1 MAGKPQFSTGRGRR
15 LAGWVFVVIAAAL
28 LLIAVLAAIG
38 ARGTGD
44 AGGTAAGI
52 GVIVVAA
59 AGSGLLGRH
68 LLRER
73 AGEQTHRGTAALVTA
88 WVCFAV
94 SALTGAGAVAL
105 VITWAVHG
113 LSDPIGIVYPAS
125 SSVAMGQL
133 GRILLAN
140 SRKARARCAE
150 DTPGPS
156 ALAPSAPAPSAR
168 PDCPAASRQVR
179 YREACSNVNVAWTLL
194 AVALLAFGVWLIAA
208 LGEWAEQPGPQGFL
222 VMVPVLPGLWLLFV
236 LFSMPYGIVL
246 REGWLQAGVRGV
258 PTMGRMW
265 LRAQL
270 PLDAVIHWDVVGRSQ
285 FTARKTI
292 YHPVQGKPFGA
303 MLGLRVRYVCW
314 IQAQPQFVREYFP
327 DVFMRGNYA
336 VTSARAAGYI
346 QNGLVYI
353 GTRRP
358 RALER
363 ALSSAL
369 PGRRLDAGSD
379 IGRTIPD
386 SAGDTRC
393 QGLDLDA

>member
-1 MAGKPQFSTGRGRR
+1 MAGMPQFSTGRGRR
-15 LAGWVFVVIAAAL
+15 AAGWVFVVVAAVL

-38 ARGTGD
+38 SRGTGN
-44 AGGTAAGI
+44 AGGTAVGI

-59 AGSGLLGRH
+59 AGSGLLGRR

-73 AGEQTHRGTAALVTA
+73 TRAPTHRGTAALATA
-88 WVCFAV
+88 WVCFAI
-94 SALTGAGAVAL
+94 SALTGVGTVAL
-105 VITWAVHG
+105 VITWAVKG
-113 LSDPIGIVYPAS
+113 LSDPIGLVYPAS

-133 GRILLAN
+133 GRILLAK
-140 SRKARARCAE
+140 SRRAQALFAE
-150 DTPGPS
+150 DAPGPS
-156 ALAPSAPAPSAR
+156 APGLSAR
-168 PDCPAASRQVR
+168 PDCPAASQQVR
-179 YREACSNVNVAWTLL
+179 YREACSNVNVVWTLL

-208 LGEWAEQPGPQGFL
+208 LGEWAEQSGPQGFL

-258 PTMGRMW
+258 PTVGRMW
-265 LRAQL
+265 LRAQF
-270 PLDAVIHWDVVGRSQ
+270 PLDAVIHWDVVNSSQ
-285 FTARKTI
+285 FRARKAV
-292 YHPVQGKPFGA
+292 YHPVPGKPFGA

-314 IQAQPQFVREYFP
+314 IQAEPQFVREYFP
-327 DVFMRGNYA
+327 DVFMQGNYG
-336 VTSARAAGYI
+336 VTSARVAGYT

-369 PGRRLDAGSD
+369 PGRRLEAGSD
-379 IGRTIPD
+379 IGRTMTDP
-386 SAGDTRC
+386 AGDSERK
-393 QGLDLDA
+393 GLDLGA